1 MKMAREYKQNLLHTT
16 QVQSASV
23 RGLCLHILQLTCD
36 LCVLF
41 VSIQIMN
48 SNKFCNSPEQPQ
60 VEISFSGKCLV
71 QSFPPL
77 LFVQL

>member
-1 MKMAREYKQNLLHTT
+1 MKMAREYKQNLLHAT

-36 LCVLF
+36 LF